1 MGVEAENRGNMGNG
15 EMSYDGPMGGMSYGG
30 GKEMGRMGRHTEFVM
45 GVDWC
50 MFGAEG
56 WCASCGW
63 DERVLIWDVRAVMGQ

>member
-1 MGVEAENRGNMGNG
+1 MGYGEESRGNMDNK
-15 EMSYDGPMGGMSYGG
+15 EMGFDGGMSYGG
-30 GKEMGRMGRHTEFVM
+30 GREMGRMDRHTEFVM

-63 DERVLIWDVRAVMGQ
+63 DERVLVWDVRAFMAG